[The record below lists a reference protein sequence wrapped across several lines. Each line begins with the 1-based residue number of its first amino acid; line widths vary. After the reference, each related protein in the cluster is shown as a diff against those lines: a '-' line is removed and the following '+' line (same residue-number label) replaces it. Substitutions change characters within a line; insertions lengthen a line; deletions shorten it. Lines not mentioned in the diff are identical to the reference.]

1 MKKGEPLKKR
11 RGNANTKSLKKS
23 KDEWTIIAFV
33 NIAYNKI
40 IKMRGGGKLMC
51 LSAVINTQSFYMS
64 LFPWMWETLSSH
76 FRLLIDPHILFYC
89 LFSWR

>member
-40 IKMRGGGKLMC
+40 IKMRGGGEID
-51 LSAVINTQSFYMS
+51 V
-64 LFPWMWETLSSH
+64 
-76 FRLLIDPHILFYC
+76 LISCY
-89 LFSWR
+89 

>member
-1 MKKGEPLKKR
+1 MNKIMRWKKGEPLKKR

-40 IKMRGGGKLMC
+40 IKMRGGGEID
-51 LSAVINTQSFYMS
+51 V
-64 LFPWMWETLSSH
+64 
-76 FRLLIDPHILFYC
+76 LISCY
-89 LFSWR
+89 

>member
-40 IKMRGGGKLMC
+40 IKMRGGEID
-51 LSAVINTQSFYMS
+51 V
-64 LFPWMWETLSSH
+64 
-76 FRLLIDPHILFYC
+76 LISCY
-89 LFSWR
+89 